1 MVLQGI
7 RDRSTIRRHKVT
19 EKQESGDEGEM
30 REAREGNQG
39 RTWRRVSVGRRG
51 DPGEIQGRS
60 IDLWEY
66 GVQECRRMRRRV
78 ERQGQQG
85 VSRVRGIKGGQ

>member
-1 MVLQGI
+1 MVIQGI
-7 RDRSTIRRHKVT
+7 KDRSKIRGHMVT
-19 EKQESGDEGEM
+19 RKQGCGDEGETK
-30 REAREGNQG
+30 EGNLG
-39 RTWRRVSVGRRG
+39 RTQRWVSVGQRG